1 MLVTKLPSAKNLSAR
16 ARRCLYWHLERGM
29 LLSGA
34 CRRSNV
40 NYSRIRK
47 DPDFTNCLLEWE
59 NGDHLRPKPAPE
71 PKRTKEDAELEAFL
85 QEIESR
91 G

>member
-1 MLVTKLPSAKNLSAR
+1 MLVTKLRSAKNLSAR
-16 ARRCLYWHLERGM
+16 ARRCLYWRLERG
-29 LLSGA
+29 LNLSA
-34 CRRSNV
+34 ASRRSNV

-47 DPDFTNCLLEWE
+47 DPGFTNCLLEWE
-59 NGDHLRPKPAPE
+59 NGDHLRPPSVPE